1 MESLFHEE
9 SWMLLFHF
17 FSMDYAAFVRKDVSD
32 VRDLSVIYSF
42 GRNFLACVTK
52 AASVHT
58 LEGCPVLWITGV
70 SFEEPS
76 LPCTGTLGALA
87 CEKGG
92 NKVVK
97 FAQSTPPPPPYPFIP
112 ALFSLLNMKS
122 RTGGMLDT
130 SHTLQMTLVP
140 ALVTNNTYINTNQ
153 SSFHGFLLPLAPK
166 YVAGCINCHLFFFF
180 LKSVT
185 RNKKVD
191 LCNFNPESK
200 TDYNLVCC

>member
-1 MESLFHEE
+1 MLCSAVISLDSLFHVIHEE

-32 VRDLSVIYSF
+32 VRDLSVIYWF

-52 AASVHT
+52 VASVHT
-58 LEGCPVLWITGV
+58 LEGCSVLWITGV

-97 FAQSTPPPPPYPFIP
+97 FAQSTQSPPPYPFIP

-122 RTGGMLDT
+122 RTGGMP
-130 SHTLQMTLVP
+130 MTLVP

-153 SSFHGFLLPLAPK
+153 SSLHGFLLPLGPK
-166 YVAGCINCHLFFFF
+166 YVAGCINSSFFKIQ
-180 LKSVT
+180 LQ
-185 RNKKVD
+185 NKKVD
-191 LCNFNPESK
+191 WCNFNSES
-200 TDYNLVCC
+200 

>member
-1 MESLFHEE
+1 MWVWWERLNLLCSAVISLDSLFHVTHEE

-17 FSMDYAAFVRKDVSD
+17 FSMDSFVRKD

-58 LEGCPVLWITGV
+58 LEGCSVLWITGV

-97 FAQSTPPPPPYPFIP
+97 FAQSTPPPPPAPFYSSP
-112 ALFSLLNMKS
+112 VFPTQHEVKD
-122 RTGGMLDT
+122 RTDARHLTNT
-130 SHTLQMTLVP
+130 SDDSCACIGHREHIYNL
-140 ALVTNNTYINTNQ
+140 INTNQ
-153 SSFHGFLLPLAPK
+153 SNVHGFLMHLTPK
-166 YVAGCINCHLFFFF
+166 YVVSCINWL
-180 LKSVT
+180 
-185 RNKKVD
+185 D
-191 LCNFNPESK
+191 
-200 TDYNLVCC
+200 

>member
-1 MESLFHEE
+1 MWFMRNRECCGFISFP
-9 SWMLLFHF
+9 WTMLLLWEKMWEICLF
-17 FSMDYAAFVRKDVSD
+17 YIR
-32 VRDLSVIYSF
+32 F
-42 GRNFLACVTK
+42 GWNFLACVTK

-58 LEGCPVLWITGV
+58 LEGCSVLWIMGV

-76 LPCTGTLGALA
+76 LPCIGTLGALA

-122 RTGGMLDT
+122 RTGGMPNT

-153 SSFHGFLLPLAPK
+153 SRLLIATGP
-166 YVAGCINCHLFFFF
+166 
-180 LKSVT
+180 
-185 RNKKVD
+185 
-191 LCNFNPESK
+191 
-200 TDYNLVCC
+200 